1 MATKKASSKKKKA
14 PSKNGSPYKFP
25 CMVVKQGTFTLAC
38 FIADAKTVWEFV
50 EVNQYAEDKVEGY
63 QRALSQSR
71 VNTVATYID
80 EGNCIPNSVL
90 ISLDKDAKLSPE
102 EDLITIPSR
111 ANAGWVIDGQH
122 RLAGAYTA
130 KKNIQFVVIAF
141 IDLDVSEQ
149 VHQFVTIN
157 REAKNVPTSLYYFLL
172 RRLPPNKSESDMAK
186 EIAVDIADA
195 LKKDPES
202 PFYRK
207 IVMSPPKSGE
217 MSITNFVRK
226 VAPLVTDKKG
236 IFHPYGLN
244 EQVGII
250 DNYFR
255 ALKHVFPTYFKTGDR
270 QIFFKTLGFGAMINA
285 LQTVFSLSL
294 REHNGFRV
302 EDVAKVLK
310 KVEDFDFSPWE
321 RYGSGVQAENQAG
334 EDFRQDLLRRFQGT
348 QPEGTSL
355 RLF

>member
-1 MATKKASSKKKKA
+1 MATKKAASKKKK
-14 PSKNGSPYKFP
+14 PSSKNGSPYKFP
-25 CMVVKQGTFTLAC
+25 CMVVQQGAFKLAC
-38 FIADAKTVWEFV
+38 FVAKAKTVWEFV
-50 EVNQYAEDKVEGY
+50 DINQWTEDKVEGY
-63 QRALSQSR
+63 QRALSNAR
-71 VNTVATYID
+71 VNTVAKFID

-90 ISLDKDAKLSPE
+90 ISLEKGAKLSPGG
-102 EDLITIPSR
+102 DYITIP
-111 ANAGWVIDGQH
+111 NHDHAGWVIDGQH
-122 RLAGAYTA
+122 RLAGAYNS
-130 KKNIQFVVIAF
+130 KKDIEFVVIAF
-141 IDLDVSEQ
+141 IDLEPEEQ

-157 REAKNVPTSLYYFLL
+157 REAKKVPTSLYYFLL
-172 RRLPPNKSESDMAK
+172 KRLPKNKSEAEMAK
-186 EIAVDIADA
+186 EIAVDIANE
-195 LKKDPES
+195 LRENSES
-202 PFYRK
+202 PFYRR
-207 IVMSPPKSGE
+207 IVQSPPKSGE

-244 EQVGII
+244 EQIGII

-255 ALKHVFPTYFKTGDR
+255 ALKHVFPQFFKADDK
-270 QIFFKTLGFGAMINA
+270 QIFFKTLGFGAMINV

-302 EDVAKVLK
+302 EDVAKILK
-310 KVEDFDFSPWE
+310 KVEDFDFSPWD

-334 EDFRQDLLRRFQGT
+334 EDFRQDMLSRFQGA